1 MGSLRFYKYVLTL
14 LVAIFGAAPT
24 HAQQETRIAL
34 VIGNSAYPGG
44 ALATAAN
51 DAGLVAQT
59 LQAAGFDVSGARD
72 LDATTLRSSFREF
85 VEKASAAG
93 PDTVALVYFAGYG
106 LQFEGENYLVPVD
119 ARLNRDS
126 DMPLEAIRVNDLVKP
141 LSSLTLKARDRS

>member
-1 MGSLRFYKYVLTL
+1 MSGWKFVGALAFGLLAFATGST
-14 LVAIFGAAPT
+14 AA
-24 HAQQETRIAL
+24 ERRIAL
-34 VIGNSAYPGG
+34 VIGNANYQAG
-44 ALATAAN
+44 ALPTPAN

-72 LDATTLRSSFREF
+72 LDAATLRSSFREF

-126 DMPLEAIRVNDLVKP
+126 DV
-141 LSSLTLKARDRS
+141 